1 MAGRPTSGTNGV
13 QVELKAFSGKVLSPF
28 SPHLESGIT
37 MMTHVLPVVTASLRS
52 FKARSLKK
60 KLLESR
66 KTQMC
71 AVPSVLS
78 ASCHKS
84 VVFR

>member
-1 MAGRPTSGTNGV
+1 
-13 QVELKAFSGKVLSPF
+13 
-28 SPHLESGIT
+28 
-37 MMTHVLPVVTASLRS
+37 MTHVLPVVTASLRS

-84 VVFR
+84 VVRPNLQTKSPRTNGGAPPHPPARSSPSS